1 MAGKLYFK
9 YGAMNSSK
17 STRLIMD
24 SYGYEEEGQAS
35 VIAMKPKTDTKGGEL
50 IISRTGLTR
59 KLDIWLE
66 ETQTPSEEIEK
77 FRRVSVLALR
87 AVFIDEAQFLQPWQ
101 VDDLL
106 DYANENPTG
115 ADVLAYGLRTDF
127 RGELFP
133 GSARLFEVA
142 ETVESLKGMCG
153 CGTKK
158 ANFNARQ
165 IDGVYVFSGGQVA
178 IDGKEETTYKSLCV
192 GCYQREVRRAYQ
204 NGAPIDESSL
214 SISGITRIIGNSV
227 VTTTDKNES

>member
-1 MAGKLYFK
+1 
-9 YGAMNSSK
+9 
-17 STRLIMD
+17 MD
-24 SYGYEEEGQAS
+24 SYSYEEEGQAG
-35 VIAMKPKTDTKGGEL
+35 VIVMKPKTDTKGGDL
-50 IISRTGLTR
+50 IVGRTGLSR

-66 ETQTPSEEIEK
+66 ETETPSEEIEK
-77 FRRVSVLALR
+77 FRRVGILTLR

-127 RGELFP
+127 RGALFP

-142 ETVESLKGMCG
+142 ETIEPLKGMCG

-158 ANFNARQ
+158 ANFNARL
-165 IDGVYVFSGGQVA
+165 IDGKYVFSGGQVA

-204 NGAPIDESSL
+204 NGEPIDDSCLSL
-214 SISGITRIIGNSV
+214 AGISKIVG
-227 VTTTDKNES
+227 KLY